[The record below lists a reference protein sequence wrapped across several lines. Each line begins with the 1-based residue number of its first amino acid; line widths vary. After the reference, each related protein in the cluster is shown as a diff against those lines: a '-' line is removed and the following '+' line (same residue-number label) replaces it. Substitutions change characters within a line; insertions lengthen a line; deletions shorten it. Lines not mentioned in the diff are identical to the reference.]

1 MMAAASAQ
9 PAVGSNPVL
18 AAMTSRALGAE
29 RTAAL
34 RHARRVTGQVAGLTA
49 MIANDTP
56 FTELAQQL
64 LAARGSLD
72 SLLVRLVALEL
83 RDCVPELEARHEVGE
98 LLRAALGRGA
108 AKAARAAD

>member
-1 MMAAASAQ
+1 M
-9 PAVGSNPVL
+9 L
-18 AAMTSRALGAE
+18 DTMTSPSLGPE
-29 RTAAL
+29 RSAAL
-34 RHARRVTGQVAGLTA
+34 RHSRRVTGQVAGLTA
-49 MIANDTP
+49 MIANNTP

-83 RDCVPELEARHEVGE
+83 RECVPELEARHEVGE

-108 AKAARAAD
+108 ARAARATG